1 MNEKKKRLFDSG
13 MKLFASKG
21 YHRTSIQ
28 EITNEA
34 GVSKGSFYVYFQ
46 SKEEF
51 MLTAYQHFYSQMK
64 ERIERVRQVDLSPK
78 ESLAKQINV
87 WMQYIYD
94 HKDFIMMHLREN
106 ISIAGSVDELTQ
118 KIKVD
123 SYHWMRENI
132 EAIYGPEE
140 MKPNL
145 VDTVIQLEGLLQSYL
160 KWKLHDEVDIEI
172 EKLGPFLVRR
182 LDDLVKGMRER
193 QEEALV
199 VINQLPHTY
208 EKRRGQTDE
217 TRSLPETILELKE
230 KLQGLALPD
239 EKINQLYEVIDLLE
253 AEVGKENCQP
263 VLIQGLL
270 AHFNPIA
277 EVEQECQEIAR
288 LLDVKLLP

>member
-1 MNEKKKRLFDSG
+1 
-13 MKLFASKG
+13 
-21 YHRTSIQ
+21 
-28 EITNEA
+28 
-34 GVSKGSFYVYFQ
+34 
-46 SKEEF
+46 

-94 HKDFIMMHLREN
+94 HKDFIMMHIREN
-106 ISIAGSVDELTQ
+106 ISIAGSVDEFTRE
-118 KIKVD
+118 IKVD

-132 EAIYGPEE
+132 ESIYGSEE
-140 MKPNL
+140 IESNL
-145 VDTVIQLEGLLQSYL
+145 VDAVIQLEGLLQSYL
-160 KWKLHDEVDIEI
+160 KWKLYDEVDIEI

-182 LDDLVKGMRER
+182 LDDLVKGMLER

-199 VINQLPHTY
+199 VINQLPNTY
-208 EKRRGQTDE
+208 DKSLNQMEA
-217 TRSLPETILELKE
+217 TRSLPETILKLKD
-230 KLQGLALPD
+230 KLQDLSLPD
-239 EKINQLYEVIDLLE
+239 EKINQLHKVIDLLE
-253 AEVGKENCQP
+253 SEVGKENWQP

-277 EVEQECQEIAR
+277 GVERECQDIAQ